1 LDIEPFAKA
10 DKTMQDHSP
19 SAHWLAPAL
28 PRTQARYVDCDAL
41 GGAPYRAP
49 VAIKGKDVWEVF
61 RLFGPQAA
69 IAWLLPQRAW
79 PGAADMLGRLDL
91 ALHRRRTEANVKEL
105 SALLE
110 GIPNLPSVEEIERGF
125 FASRYLER
133 FLYLRAHRPG
143 GWEPEI
149 RIQGREHV
157 EAAKA
162 AGRGTIFWGSAFA
175 YNDLIL
181 KMAVHRLGLRLFHYT
196 RPVHGLSKTR
206 FGIRFLNPVRTSIE
220 CRYLGARVC
229 AEERIKDAMEV
240 LRQEAEAGGAISIKI
255 GDRGRR
261 QVSVPLLNGN
271 IQLATGPIGLA
282 KRWNA
287 VLLPTFTLLAADG
300 GFDVIIGAPL
310 DSEEADDEERAKAIV
325 ERYSRQL
332 LPHLLAHAEQWRGWR
347 FSIPHAD

>member
-1 LDIEPFAKA
+1 
-10 DKTMQDHSP
+10 MQDHNV
-19 SAHWLAPAL
+19 SAYWEAPPL
-28 PRTQARYVDCDAL
+28 PRTEARYVDCDAL

-69 IAWLLPQRAW
+69 IAWVLPQKAW
-79 PGAADMLGRLDL
+79 AGVAAMLAALDL
-91 ALHRRRTEANVKEL
+91 ALHPKRTEANLREL
-105 SALLE
+105 AKLCE
-110 GIPNLPSVEEIERGF
+110 GYPQLASVEEIERGF
-125 FASRYLER
+125 FASRYIER
-133 FLYLRAHRPG
+133 FQYLRAHRPD

-149 RIQGREHV
+149 RISGREHV
-157 EAAKA
+157 AAAKT
-162 AGRGTIFWGSAFA
+162 AGRGMIFWGSSFA

-206 FGIRFLNPVRTSIE
+206 FGVRFLNPVRTSIE

-229 AEERIKDAMEV
+229 AEERVKDAMEV
-240 LRQEAEAGGAISIKI
+240 LKREAESGGAISIKV

-261 QVSVPLLNGN
+261 RVTVSFLNGT

-282 KRWNA
+282 QRWNA
-287 VLLPTFTLLAADG
+287 VLLPTFTLLRDDG

-310 DSEEADDEERAKAIV
+310 KSDAADDEGRAKAIV
-325 ERYSRQL
+325 EDYIRQL
-332 LPHLLAHAEQWRGWR
+332 TPQVLAHPEQWRGWR
-347 FSIPHAD
+347 FAIPHEAS